1 MPENTYQGPSAT
13 KVPRVGI
20 CRTILSLR
28 KLAHE
33 MWHDNPF
40 NERNKA
46 TERTVGVG
54 FGGDR

>member
-1 MPENTYQGPSAT
+1 
-13 KVPRVGI
+13 
-20 CRTILSLR
+20 
-28 KLAHE
+28 

-54 FGGDR
+54 FGVGFGGYR

>member
-1 MPENTYQGPSAT
+1 
-13 KVPRVGI
+13 
-20 CRTILSLR
+20 
-28 KLAHE
+28 

-54 FGGDR
+54 FGGYRYVGGGEGWPKFEKKCGR